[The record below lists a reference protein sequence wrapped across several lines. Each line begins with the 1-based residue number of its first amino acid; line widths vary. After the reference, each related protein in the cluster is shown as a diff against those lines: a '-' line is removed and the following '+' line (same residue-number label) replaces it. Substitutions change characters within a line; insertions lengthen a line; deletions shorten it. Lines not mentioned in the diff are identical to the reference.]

1 MGYLKQILCDNGTEF
16 KNETGKKFAEENKIQ
31 LKHGRLQTPATQGLV
46 ERSNRTW
53 KEDIESYYHE
63 QGKQRPWTTLGAL
76 HGSRV
81 PFGTCF
87 FGDLQ
92 LFFNFSCN

>member
-1 MGYLKQILCDNGTEF
+1 MGYPKQILRDNGREF
-16 KNETGKKFAEENKIQ
+16 KNETGKKFAEDKKIQ
-31 LKHGRLQTPATQGLV
+31 LKHGSPQTPTTQGLT
-46 ERSNRTW
+46 EHSNRTW

-76 HGSRV
+76 HGSKV
-81 PFGTCF
+81 PFGTF
-87 FGDLQ
+87 FLGDPQ

>member
-1 MGYLKQILCDNGTEF
+1 MKVNKLQQLKDLQSAQ
-16 KNETGKKFAEENKIQ
+16 KNKIN
-31 LKHGRLQTPATQGLV
+31 KII
-46 ERSNRTW
+46 NRTW
-53 KEDIESYYHE
+53 KKDIESHYHE

-76 HGSRV
+76 HGPRV

-92 LFFNFSCN
+92 SFF